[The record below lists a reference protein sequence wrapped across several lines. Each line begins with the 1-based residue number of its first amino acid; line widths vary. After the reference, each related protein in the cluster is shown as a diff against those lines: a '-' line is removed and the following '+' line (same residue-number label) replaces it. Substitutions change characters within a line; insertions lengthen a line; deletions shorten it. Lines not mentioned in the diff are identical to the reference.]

1 MSDAI
6 AAWLAEHDIRQVRVE
21 GTNLEGSF
29 IGKVVSPAKFLS
41 GLTSGFAFAD
51 VAFGLDMS
59 NVPQFGFAMP
69 DWRGDLLDIYLHVD
83 LDTLVEWGP
92 GRASVI
98 GDFRKADGEAI
109 SACPRATLRRI
120 TQDLA
125 GLGYETL
132 VAVEIEASL
141 FEESIHEARA
151 KGYRDLTPLGGTA
164 GSCYHLAKSADWEQY
179 MRAVVERLDELGIPW
194 EAYNDEAAAG
204 QVEFNITPADPVT
217 TADYWARTRQV
228 MREVAFNLGRT
239 VTFMAKYSD
248 EYGQASHLNVSLQ
261 RDGHNAFFAEEGPS
275 AVMNEFIGGLM
286 ATLAPATSFAL
297 PMITSYRRLVDLDG
311 PPTTQTWGIAN
322 KSAAVR
328 AVVEHEKY
336 SRIEYRTP
344 GADSNVY
351 LVLAAILAGGIA
363 GMKNHLT
370 PPPPFQDMAWCL
382 PEGVERLPD
391 TISKATAALRADTL
405 LADVMGQDLIDYW
418 AGTREWEWLQFH
430 TAGGEPDVGLTQWES
445 DRYFEL
451 P

>member
-1 MSDAI
+1 MSDAV
-6 AAWLAEHDIRQVRVE
+6 ATWLAEHDIRQIRVE

-83 LDTLVEWGP
+83 LDTLVVWGP
-92 GRASVI
+92 GRASVM
-98 GDFRKADGEAI
+98 GDFRTAGGEAI

-164 GSCYHLAKSADWEQY
+164 GSCYHLAKSADWEHY
-179 MRAVVERLDELGIPW
+179 MRTVVERLDELGIPW

-217 TADYWARTRQV
+217 TADHWARTRQV
-228 MREVAFNLGRT
+228 MREVAFDLGRT

-248 EYGQASHLNVSLQ
+248 EYGQAAHLNVSLQ

-275 AVMNEFIGGLM
+275 VVMGEFIGGLM

-311 PPTTQTWGIAN
+311 PPTTLTWGIAN
-322 KSAAVR
+322 KSTAVR
-328 AVVEHEKY
+328 AVVGHEKY

-351 LVLAAILAGGIA
+351 LVLAAVLAGGIV
-363 GMKNHLT
+363 GIKNHIA

-382 PEGVERLPD
+382 PEGIERIPD

-405 LADVMGQDLIDYW
+405 LAEVMGQDLIDYW
-418 AGTREWEWLQFH
+418 AGTRDWEWLQFH

>member
-1 MSDAI
+1 MSDKI
-6 AAWLAEHDIRQVRVE
+6 ASWLAEHDIRQVRVE

-83 LDTLVEWGP
+83 PDTLIEWAP
-92 GRASVI
+92 GLASVM
-98 GDFRKADGEAI
+98 GDFRKDDGEPI

-125 GLGYETL
+125 GLGYDTL
-132 VAVEIEASL
+132 VAVEIEASV

-164 GSCYHLAKSADWEQY
+164 GSCYHLAKSADWVQY
-179 MRAVVERLDELGIPW
+179 MRTVVERLDELGIPW

-228 MREVAFNLGRT
+228 MREVAFDLGRT
-239 VTFMAKYSD
+239 VTFMAKYSN

-261 RDGHNAFFAEEGPS
+261 RDGHNAFFAEDGPS
-275 AVMNEFIGGLM
+275 ELMDEFIGGLM

-311 PPTTQTWGIAN
+311 PPTTLTWGIAN

-328 AVVEHEKY
+328 AVVGHEKY
-336 SRIEYRTP
+336 SRVEYRTP

-363 GMKNHLT
+363 GMKNHIAA
-370 PPPPFQDMAWCL
+370 PPPFQDMAWCL
-382 PEGVERLPD
+382 PEGVERIPD
-391 TISKATAALRADTL
+391 TLSKATAALRADTL